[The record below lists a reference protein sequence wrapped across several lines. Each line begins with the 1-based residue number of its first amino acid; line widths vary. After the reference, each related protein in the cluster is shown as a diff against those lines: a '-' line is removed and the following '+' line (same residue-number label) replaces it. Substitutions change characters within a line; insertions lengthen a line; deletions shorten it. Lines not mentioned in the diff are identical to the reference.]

1 MSNNT
6 FQEEVFSKGV
16 NIDLWKKLLKYAKPY
31 TKELI
36 LLSFFMAMLAAFD
49 AIIPLMQR
57 YAIDNF
63 IVVHSTSGAAV
74 FFAVYVLVVVL
85 QTIIIKVMISCAG
98 YVETGICYDIRK
110 DGFEHLQRL
119 SFSYYDTTPVG
130 WMMSRL
136 TSDIWRLGNTL
147 SWGLVDFA
155 WGFCMMVITSIV
167 MLVLE
172 WKLALLTF
180 TVIPLL
186 FVVSIYFQKRILL
199 NHRDIRK
206 TNSLITAAFNE
217 GIQGVKTTKTLVR
230 EEGNLEDFMK
240 LTGEMNRKSISA
252 ATFAAIYMPIVT
264 LLGSI
269 AAGIV
274 LWKGGNRLMA
284 GTLSYGTLAAFI
296 SYAIQFFFP
305 IRDMARIFTDLQSA
319 QASAE
324 RIMSL
329 LETKPDIVDDEE
341 ELARKGLNDRRNW
354 PKIKGNI
361 VFENVSFAYKN
372 GEKVL
377 ENFNL
382 TVKAGEKIALVGDT
396 GAGKSTIVNL
406 ACRFYEPTEGRILID
421 GYDYTKM
428 PMMWLHSNL
437 GYVLQTPHL
446 FSGTIK
452 ENILYGKPDATDEEI
467 IRASKLV
474 NLHDIVM
481 KMEKGY
487 DTPVGEGGSLLS
499 TGEKQL
505 VSFARAIIADPAI
518 FVLDEATS
526 SVDTE
531 TEHLIQGAIANI
543 LKNRTSFI
551 IAHRLSTIRSC
562 DRILVIRDGKIIEEG
577 THKELLARKGHYAK
591 LYTSQFMM
599 QLNHNDT
606 LFNEN

>member
-1 MSNNT
+1 MGNNT
-6 FQEEVFSKGV
+6 FQEEVFSKGF
-16 NIDLWKKLLKYAKPY
+16 NMALWRKMLKYAKPY
-31 TKELI
+31 KNKLI
-36 LLSFFMAMLAAFD
+36 VLSLFMAMLAGFD
-49 AIIPLMQR
+49 AVIPLMQR

-63 IVVHSTSGAAV
+63 IVMGSTTGTTIFFIGYAV
-74 FFAVYVLVVVL
+74 IIVI
-85 QTIIIKVMISCAG
+85 QTLIIKAMISYAG
-98 YVETGICYDIRK
+98 HVETGICYDIRE
-110 DGFEHLQRL
+110 DGFNHLQEL

-136 TSDIWRLGNTL
+136 TSDIWRLGSTL
-147 SWGLVDFA
+147 AWGLVDFA
-155 WGFCMMVITSIV
+155 WGICMMLVTSVV
-167 MLVLE
+167 MLVLD

-186 FVVSIYFQKRILL
+186 FVISIFFQKRILF

-230 EEGNLEDFMK
+230 EEGSLDDFK
-240 LTGEMNRKSISA
+240 KITGEMKRKSISA
-252 ATFAAIYMPIVT
+252 ATFAAIYMPIVI

-269 AAGIV
+269 GAGIV
-274 LWKGGNRLMA
+274 LWRGGTNLMV

-296 SYAIQFFFP
+296 TYALQFFYP

-329 LETKPDIVDDEE
+329 LETEPDILDNTEVLKENGFNDEE
-341 ELARKGLNDRRNW
+341 NW
-354 PKIKGNI
+354 PEIKGNV
-361 VFENVSFAYKN
+361 VFEDVTFAYKT

-377 ENFNL
+377 EHFNL
-382 TVKAGEKIALVGDT
+382 SVKAGENIALVGDT
-396 GAGKSTIVNL
+396 GSGKSTIVNI
-406 ACRFYEPTEGRILID
+406 ACRFYEPTGGKILID
-421 GYDYTKM
+421 EHDYTQM
-428 PMMWLHSNL
+428 PMQWLYSNL
-437 GYVLQTPHL
+437 GYVLQSPHL

-452 ENILYGKPDATDEEI
+452 ENILYGKLDASDDEI
-467 IRASKLV
+467 LRASKLV

-487 DTPVGEGGSLLS
+487 DTKVGEGGSLLS

-505 VSFARAIIADPAI
+505 VSFARAIVSDPAI

-531 TEHLIQGAIANI
+531 TEFLIQDAISNI
-543 LKNRTSFI
+543 LENRTSFV
-551 IAHRLSTIRSC
+551 IAHRLSTIRSS
-562 DRILVIRDGKIIEEG
+562 DRILVIREGKIVEQG
-577 THKELLARKGHYAK
+577 THQQLLENKGHYAK
-591 LYTSQFMM
+591 LYTNQYSM
-599 QLNHNDT
+599 QL
-606 LFNEN
+606 E

>member
-1 MSNNT
+1 MSNT
-6 FQEEVFSKGV
+6 FQEEVFSKGF
-16 NIDLWKKLLKYAKPY
+16 NIELWKKLLRYAKPY
-31 TKELI
+31 KKKLIELSI
-36 LLSFFMAMLAAFD
+36 FMAIIAGFD

-63 IVVHSTSGAAV
+63 IVVRSTSGTIL
-74 FFAVYVLVVVL
+74 FFVVYALVVVI
-85 QTIIIKVMISCAG
+85 QAIIVKVMISYAG
-98 YVETGICYDIRK
+98 YIETGICYDIRK
-110 DGFEHLQRL
+110 EGFEHLQDL

-155 WGFCMMVITSIV
+155 WGFSMMVITSIV

-172 WKLALLTF
+172 WRLALLTF
-180 TVIPLL
+180 IVIPAL
-186 FVVSIYFQKRILL
+186 FVISIYFQKRILL

-230 EEGNLEDFMK
+230 EEGNLKDFEK
-240 LTGEMNRKSISA
+240 ITLEMNRKSISA

-269 AAGIV
+269 GASIV
-274 LWKGGNRLMA
+274 LWKGGNRLMLE
-284 GTLSYGTLAAFI
+284 TLSYGTLAAFI
-296 SYAIQFFFP
+296 TYAIQFFFP

-329 LETKPDIVDDEE
+329 IETKPDILDDSEILNE
-341 ELARKGLNDRRNW
+341 NGLTDKQNW
-354 PKIKGNI
+354 PAIKGNI
-361 VFENVSFAYKN
+361 VFEDVSFAYKT

-377 ENFNL
+377 EHFNL
-382 TVKAGEKIALVGDT
+382 SVKAGEKIALVGDT
-396 GAGKSTIVNL
+396 GSGKSTIVNL
-406 ACRFYEPTEGRILID
+406 ACRFYEPTGGRILID
-421 GYDYTKM
+421 EHDYTKM
-428 PMMWLHSNL
+428 PMLWLHSNL

-446 FSGTIK
+446 FSGTVK
-452 ENILYGKPDATDEEI
+452 ENIVYGKLDATEDEI

-505 VSFARAIIADPAI
+505 VSFARAIISDPAI

-526 SVDTE
+526 SIDTE
-531 TEHLIQGAIANI
+531 TEYLIQDAIANI
-543 LKNRTSFI
+543 LENRTSFI
-551 IAHRLSTIRSC
+551 IAHRLSTIRSA

-577 THKELLARKGHYAK
+577 THHQLLTQKGHYAK
-591 LYTSQFMM
+591 LYTSQYTM
-599 QLNHNDT
+599 QLEH
-606 LFNEN
+606 EEIAE

>member
-1 MSNNT
+1 MNDT

-16 NIDLWKKLLKYAKPY
+16 NIDLWKKLLRYAIPY
-31 TKELI
+31 KNKLI
-36 LLSFFMAMLAAFD
+36 MLTVFMAMLAGFD
-49 AIIPLMQR
+49 AVIPLMQR

-63 IVVHSTSGAAV
+63 IVMHTTSGTIM
-74 FFAVYVLVVVL
+74 FFAAYASVVIL
-85 QTIIIKVMISCAG
+85 QAIIVKVMISYAG
-98 YVETGICYDIRK
+98 YIETGICYDIRK
-110 DGFEHLQRL
+110 DGFEHLQEL

-136 TSDIWRLGNTL
+136 TSDIWRIGSTL

-167 MLVLE
+167 MLILE

-180 TVIPLL
+180 TVIPVL
-186 FVVSIYFQKRILL
+186 FVVSIYFQKKILL

-230 EEGNLEDFMK
+230 EEGNLNDFMK
-240 LTGEMNRKSISA
+240 ITLEMNRKSISA
-252 ATFAAIYMPIVT
+252 ATFAAVYMPIVT

-269 AAGIV
+269 AASIV
-274 LWKGGNRLMA
+274 IWKGGSRLMV

-296 SYAIQFFFP
+296 YYAIQFFFP

-324 RIMSL
+324 RILSL
-329 LETKPDIVDDEE
+329 LETKPDIMDNIE
-341 ELARKGLNDRRNW
+341 ELAQNGLNDRKNW

-361 VFENVSFAYKN
+361 VFENVSFSYKT

-382 TVKAGEKIALVGDT
+382 SVKAGEKIALVGDT
-396 GAGKSTIVNL
+396 GSGKSTVVNL
-406 ACRFYEPTEGRILID
+406 ACRFYEPTGGRILID
-421 GYDYTKM
+421 GHDYTKM

-446 FSGTIK
+446 FSGTIR
-452 ENILYGKPDATDEEI
+452 ENILYGKLDATEEEI

-505 VSFARAIIADPAI
+505 VSFARAIISDPAI

-531 TEHLIQGAIANI
+531 TEYLIQGAIANI
-543 LKNRTSFI
+543 LQNRTSFI
-551 IAHRLSTIRSC
+551 IAHRLSTIRSA

-577 THKELLARKGHYAK
+577 THQELLARKGHYAK
-591 LYTSQFMM
+591 LYTSQYVM
-599 QLNHNDT
+599 QMKQEDT
-606 LFNEN
+606 EVI

>member
-1 MSNNT
+1 MNNT
-6 FQEEVFSKGV
+6 FQEEVFSKSV
-16 NIDLWKKLLKYAKPY
+16 NIDLWKKLLRYAKPY
-31 TKELI
+31 TRELV
-36 LLSFFMAMLAAFD
+36 LLSIFMAMLAGFD
-49 AIIPLMQR
+49 AVIPLMQR

-63 IVVHSTSGAAV
+63 IVARSTSGTWM

-85 QTIIIKVMISCAG
+85 QSIIVKVMISYAG

-110 DGFEHLQRL
+110 DGFEHLQEL
-119 SFSYYDTTPVG
+119 SLSYYDTTPVG

-136 TSDIWRLGNTL
+136 TSDVWRIGGTL

-155 WGFCMMVITSIV
+155 WGSCMMIITSIV

-172 WKLALLTF
+172 WKLALLSF
-180 TVIPLL
+180 TVIPIL
-186 FVVSIYFQKRILL
+186 FAVSMFFQKKILL

-230 EEGNLEDFMK
+230 EEGNLKDFME
-240 LTGEMNRKSISA
+240 LTGEMNRKSVNA
-252 ATFAAIYMPIVT
+252 AVFAAIYMPIVS
-264 LLGSI
+264 LLGST
-269 AAGIV
+269 AASIV
-274 LWKGGNRLMA
+274 LWKGGDRLMV

-296 SYAIQFFFP
+296 NYAIQFFYP

-329 LETKPDIVDDEE
+329 LDTKPDIVDDAEE
-341 ELARKGLNDRRNW
+341 IAKNGLDNPENW
-354 PKIKGNI
+354 PEIKGNI
-361 VFENVSFAYKN
+361 VFDNVSFAYKT

-382 TVKAGEKIALVGDT
+382 NVRAGEKIALVGDT

-406 ACRFYEPTEGRILID
+406 ACRFYEPTGGRILID

-428 PMMWLHSNL
+428 PMKWLHSNL

-577 THKELLARKGHYAK
+577 THKELLALKGHYAK
-591 LYTSQFMM
+591 LYTSQYAM
-599 QLNHNDT
+599 QLEREDR
-606 LFNEN
+606 

>member
-1 MSNNT
+1 MNNS
-6 FQEEVFSKGV
+6 FQEEVFSKGL
-16 NIDLWKKLLKYAKPY
+16 NIDLWRKLIRYAKPY
-31 TKELI
+31 RNKLI
-36 LLSFFMAMLAAFD
+36 MLSVFMAMLAGID
-49 AIIPLMQR
+49 AVIPLMQR

-63 IVVHSTSGAAV
+63 IVVHNTSGTV
-74 FFAVYVLVVVL
+74 LFFVIYALVVVI
-85 QTIIIKVMISCAG
+85 QAIIIKVMISYAG
-98 YVETGICYDIRK
+98 YIETGICYDIRK
-110 DGFEHLQRL
+110 DGFEHLQEL

-136 TSDIWRLGNTL
+136 TSDIWRLGHTL
-147 SWGLVDFA
+147 SWGLTDFA
-155 WGFCMMVITSIV
+155 WGLCMMVITSIV

-180 TVIPLL
+180 IVIPVL
-186 FVVSIYFQKRILL
+186 FLVSIYFQKRILL

-230 EEGNLEDFMK
+230 EEGNLNDFK
-240 LTGEMNRKSISA
+240 KITLEMNRKSISA
-252 ATFAAIYMPIVT
+252 ATFAAIYMPIVA
-264 LLGSI
+264 LLGST
-269 AAGIV
+269 AASIV
-274 LWKGGNRLMA
+274 IWQGGNRLMLE
-284 GTLSYGTLAAFI
+284 TLSYGTLAAFI
-296 SYAIQFFFP
+296 NYAIQFFFP

-329 LETKPDIVDDEE
+329 LETKPDIMDNTE
-341 ELARKGLNDRRNW
+341 ELAKNRLNDRKNW

-361 VFENVSFAYKN
+361 IFENVSFAYKT

-396 GAGKSTIVNL
+396 GSGKSTIVNL
-406 ACRFYEPTEGRILID
+406 ACRFYEPTGGRILID

-452 ENILYGKPDATDEEI
+452 ENILYGKLDATDEEI

-481 KMEKGY
+481 QMEKGY

-505 VSFARAIIADPAI
+505 VSFARAVISDPAI

-531 TEHLIQGAIANI
+531 TEHLIQDAIANI
-543 LKNRTSFI
+543 LQNRTSFM
-551 IAHRLSTIRSC
+551 IAHRLSTIRSA

-577 THKELLARKGHYAK
+577 THNDLLARKGHYAK
-591 LYTSQFMM
+591 LYTSQYTM
-599 QLNHNDT
+599 QLEHSNI
-606 LFNEN
+606 

>member
-1 MSNNT
+1 MNNA
-6 FQEEVFSKGV
+6 FQEEVFSKGF
-16 NIDLWKKLLKYAKPY
+16 NIELWKKLLKYAKPY
-31 TKELI
+31 KKKLIELSI
-36 LLSFFMAMLAAFD
+36 FMAVIAGFD
-49 AIIPLMQR
+49 ALIPLMQR

-63 IVVHSTSGAAV
+63 IVKRSTSGTV
-74 FFAVYVLVVVL
+74 WFFIVYALIVIF
-85 QTIIIKVMISCAG
+85 QAIIIKVMISFAG
-98 YVETGICYDIRK
+98 YIETGICYDVRK
-110 DGFEHLQRL
+110 DGFEHLQQL

-155 WGFCMMVITSIV
+155 WGLCMMIITSIV

-180 TVIPLL
+180 IVIPVL
-186 FVVSIYFQKRILL
+186 FLVSMYFQKRILL

-217 GIQGVKTTKTLVR
+217 GIQGVKTSKTLVR
-230 EEGNLEDFMK
+230 EEGNLNDFK
-240 LTGEMNRKSISA
+240 KITLEMNRKSISA
-252 ATFAAIYMPIVT
+252 ATFAAVYMPIVS
-264 LLGSI
+264 LLGST
-269 AAGIV
+269 AASIV
-274 LWKGGNRLMA
+274 IWKGGDRLML

-296 SYAIQFFFP
+296 NYAIQFFFP

-329 LETKPDIVDDEE
+329 LETKPDIIDSSEV
-341 ELARKGLNDRRNW
+341 LSKFGVNDKQNW
-354 PKIKGNI
+354 PEIKGNI
-361 VFENVSFAYKN
+361 VFENVNFAYKT

-382 TVKAGEKIALVGDT
+382 AVKAGEKIALVGDT
-396 GAGKSTIVNL
+396 GSGKSTIVNL
-406 ACRFYEPTEGRILID
+406 ACRFYEPTGGRILID
-421 GYDYTKM
+421 GHDYTTM
-428 PMMWLHSNL
+428 PMLWLHSNL

-452 ENILYGKPDATDEEI
+452 ENILYGKLDATDEDI

-505 VSFARAIIADPAI
+505 VSFARAIISDPAI

-531 TEHLIQGAIANI
+531 TEYLIQDAIANI
-543 LKNRTSFI
+543 LQNRTSFI
-551 IAHRLSTIRSC
+551 IAHRLSTIRSA

-577 THKELLARKGHYAK
+577 THQQLLARKGHYAK
-591 LYTSQFMM
+591 LYTSQYTM
-599 QLNHNDT
+599 QLEYNGNAE
-606 LFNEN
+606 L

>member
-1 MSNNT
+1 MGNNT
-6 FQEEVFSKGV
+6 FQEEVFSKGF
-16 NIDLWKKLLKYAKPY
+16 NMALWRKMLKYAKPY
-31 TKELI
+31 KNKLI
-36 LLSFFMAMLAAFD
+36 VLSLFMAMLAGFD
-49 AIIPLMQR
+49 AVIPLMQR

-63 IVVHSTSGAAV
+63 IVMGSTTGTTIFFIGYAV
-74 FFAVYVLVVVL
+74 IIVI
-85 QTIIIKVMISCAG
+85 QTLIIKAMISYAG
-98 YVETGICYDIRK
+98 HVETGICYDIRE
-110 DGFEHLQRL
+110 DGFNHLQEL

-136 TSDIWRLGNTL
+136 TSDIWRLGSTL
-147 SWGLVDFA
+147 AWGLVDFA
-155 WGFCMMVITSIV
+155 WGICMMLVTSVV
-167 MLVLE
+167 MLVLD

-186 FVVSIYFQKRILL
+186 FVISIFFQKRILF

-230 EEGNLEDFMK
+230 EEGSLDDFK
-240 LTGEMNRKSISA
+240 KITGEMKRKSISA
-252 ATFAAIYMPIVT
+252 ATFAAIYMPIVI

-269 AAGIV
+269 GAGIV
-274 LWKGGNRLMA
+274 LWRGGTNLMV

-296 SYAIQFFFP
+296 TYALQFFYP

-329 LETKPDIVDDEE
+329 LETEPDILDNTEVLKENGFNDEE
-341 ELARKGLNDRRNW
+341 NW
-354 PKIKGNI
+354 PEIKGNV
-361 VFENVSFAYKN
+361 VFEDVTFAYKT

-377 ENFNL
+377 EHFNL
-382 TVKAGEKIALVGDT
+382 SVKAGENIALVGDT
-396 GAGKSTIVNL
+396 GSGKSTIVNI
-406 ACRFYEPTEGRILID
+406 ACRFYEPTGGKILID
-421 GYDYTKM
+421 EHDYTQM
-428 PMMWLHSNL
+428 PMQWLYSNL
-437 GYVLQTPHL
+437 GYVLQSPHL

-452 ENILYGKPDATDEEI
+452 ENILYGKLDASDDEI
-467 IRASKLV
+467 LRASKLV

-487 DTPVGEGGSLLS
+487 DTKVGEGGSLLS

-505 VSFARAIIADPAI
+505 VSFARAIVSDPAI

-531 TEHLIQGAIANI
+531 TEFLIQDAISNI
-543 LKNRTSFI
+543 LENRTSFV
-551 IAHRLSTIRSC
+551 IAHRLSTIRSS
-562 DRILVIRDGKIIEEG
+562 DRILVIREGKIVEQG
-577 THKELLARKGHYAK
+577 THQQLLENKGHYAK
-591 LYTSQFMM
+591 LYTNQYSM
-599 QLNHNDT
+599 QLD
-606 LFNEN
+606 

>member
-1 MSNNT
+1 MSNTNT
-6 FQEEVFSKGV
+6 FQEEVFSRGI
-16 NIDLWKKLLKYAKPY
+16 NIDLWKKLLRYAKPY
-31 TKELI
+31 RNKLI
-36 LLSFFMAMLAAFD
+36 VLALFMAILAGFD
-49 AIIPLMQR
+49 ALIPLMQR

-63 IVVHSTSGAAV
+63 VVARTTAGTV
-74 FFAVYVLVVVL
+74 IFFITYVLVVVV
-85 QTIIIKVMISCAG
+85 QAIIVKAMISYAG
-98 YVETGICYDIRK
+98 YIETGICYDIRK
-110 DGFEHLQRL
+110 DGFEHLQKL

-147 SWGLVDFA
+147 SWGLVDFS
-155 WGFCMMVITSIV
+155 WGLCMMIITSVV

-172 WKLALLTF
+172 WKLALLSF
-180 TVIPLL
+180 TVIPVL
-186 FVVSIYFQKRILL
+186 FAVSIYFQKKIQL

-206 TNSLITAAFNE
+206 TNSMITAAFNE

-230 EEGNLEDFMK
+230 EEGNLNDFMH
-240 LTGEMNRKSISA
+240 LTQEMNRKSISA

-264 LLGSI
+264 LLGCI
-269 AAGIV
+269 AASLV
-274 LWKGGNRLMA
+274 LWKGGDRLMV
-284 GTLSYGTLAAFI
+284 GTLSYGTLTAFI

-324 RIMSL
+324 RIVSL
-329 LETKPDIVDDEE
+329 LETKPDIIDNDEE
-341 ELARKGLNDRRNW
+341 IAGNGLSDRADW
-354 PKIKGNI
+354 PEIKGNI
-361 VFENVSFAYKN
+361 VFENVSFAYKT

-406 ACRFYEPTEGRILID
+406 ACRFYEPTGGRILID

-452 ENILYGKPDATDEEI
+452 ENILYGKLDATDDEI
-467 IRASKLV
+467 IQASKLV

-505 VSFARAIIADPAI
+505 VSFARAIISDPAI

-531 TEHLIQGAIANI
+531 TEHLIQDAIANI
-543 LKNRTSFI
+543 LQNRTSFI
-551 IAHRLSTIRSC
+551 IAHRLSTIRSA

-577 THKELLARKGHYAK
+577 THRELLAQKGHYAK
-591 LYTSQFMM
+591 LYTSQYTM
-599 QLNHNDT
+599 QLGHDD
-606 LFNEN
+606 LPEQ

>member
-1 MSNNT
+1 MNNT
-6 FQEEVFSKGV
+6 FQEEIFSKGF
-16 NIDLWKKLLKYAKPY
+16 NLDLWKKFIRYAVPYKKNLL
-31 TKELI
+31 
-36 LLSFFMAMLAAFD
+36 LLTFYMAVLAGFD
-49 AIIPLMQR
+49 AFFPLMQR

-63 IVVHSTSGAAV
+63 IIMRSTAGTLL
-74 FFAVYVLVVVL
+74 FFIVYGLVVVIQAVIVKL
-85 QTIIIKVMISCAG
+85 MISSAG
-98 YVETGICYDIRK
+98 LVETGVCYDIRK
-110 DGFEHLQRL
+110 AGFEHLQEL

-155 WGFCMMVITSIV
+155 WGFCMMIVTTVV

-180 TVIPLL
+180 IVIPPL
-186 FVVSIYFQKRILL
+186 FLVSIFFQKRILFS
-199 NHRDIRK
+199 HRDIRK
-206 TNSLITAAFNE
+206 NNSLITAAFNE

-230 EEGNLEDFMK
+230 EEGNLKDFEK
-240 LTGEMNRKSISA
+240 LTLEMNRKSIRA
-252 ATFAAIYMPIVT
+252 ATFSAVYMPIVL

-269 AAGIV
+269 GASIV
-274 LWKGGNRLMA
+274 LWKGGDRVML
-284 GTLSYGTLAAFI
+284 GTISYGTLAAFI
-296 SYAIQFFFP
+296 SFAIQFFFP
-305 IRDMARIFTDLQSA
+305 IRDMARIFADLQSA

-324 RIMSL
+324 RVMSL
-329 LETKPDIVDDEE
+329 LETRPDIVDSSGITEKYK
-341 ELARKGLNDRRNW
+341 AAGNTAW
-354 PKIKGNI
+354 PKIVGNI
-361 VFENVSFAYKN
+361 EFCNVSFSYKT

-377 ENFNL
+377 ENFSL
-382 TVKAGEKIALVGDT
+382 KVGAGEKIALVGDT
-396 GAGKSTIVNL
+396 GSGKSTIVNL

-421 GYDYTKM
+421 GHNYTQM
-428 PMMWLHSNL
+428 PMLWLHSNL

-452 ENILYGKPDATDEEI
+452 DNIVYGKLDATDEEI
-467 IRASKLV
+467 VRASELV
-474 NLHDIVM
+474 NLHRIVM

-505 VSFARAIIADPAI
+505 VSFARAIIANPAI

-531 TEHLIQGAIANI
+531 TEHLIQEAIANI

-551 IAHRLSTIRSC
+551 IAHRLSTIRSA
-562 DRILVIRDGKIIEEG
+562 DRILVIRDGKVIEEG
-577 THKELLARKGHYAK
+577 NHHQLLSQKGHYAR
-591 LYTSQFMM
+591 LYTSQYSL
-599 QLNHNDT
+599 QLDQ
-606 LFNEN
+606 EEMA